1 MRPRTLLAL
10 VVVGALAVAGGWYFG
25 TAEKPAGE
33 RTYSAGRLMFPD
45 LAPRLQEAARIE
57 ITHQDKTT
65 TLARNGDAWGLAD
78 RGGYAV
84 QAAKLRG
91 MLTALTELRLVEP
104 RTTDPAQFGRLG
116 LEDPNGKAGTSNLL
130 RVLDAS
136 GKPIVALI
144 VGHRRVRTQGNVPEQ
159 VYVRRPDDNQTWLA
173 EGSLQVDAD
182 PQQWLDRD
190 IMNIDHARIAT
201 VAVTHGDEALE
212 FARDGA
218 KLVLRSP
225 AEHPPLDDYKVDDID
240 RGLELLTFQDVQTD
254 KDAVGDK
261 VGQSVYTTGDGLAV
275 TVTVFKGEKDI
286 WARFLAAPAP
296 GHESA
301 DKAAGDKAAGDK
313 AAGDKAKDEAAR
325 LNARLAGWTY
335 QLGAWKQKALMPSL
349 DELKSSPPAAPSAEP
364 SAPASSGAG
373 SEPK

>member
-10 VVVGALAVAGGWYFG
+10 VVVGVLAVVGGWYFG
-25 TAEKPAGE
+25 TAEKPSGQH
-33 RTYSAGRLMFPD
+33 TYSSGKLMFPD

-65 TLARNGDAWGLAD
+65 ALARYGDVWGLAD
-78 RGGYAV
+78 RGGYVV
-84 QAAKLRG
+84 QGSKLRG

-116 LEDPNGKAGTSNLL
+116 LEDPNGKEGTSDLL

-159 VYVRRPDDNQTWLA
+159 DYVRRPDDNQTWLA

-201 VAVTHGDEALE
+201 VAVTHGDETMEL
-212 FARDGA
+212 ARDGQ
-218 KLVLRSP
+218 KLVLKSP
-225 AEHPPLDDYKVDDID
+225 AEHPPLDDYKLDDID
-240 RGLELLTFQDVQTD
+240 RGLELLTFQDVQAD
-254 KDAVGDK
+254 KDPVGDK

-275 TVTVFKGEKDI
+275 TVTVFKGDKDI
-286 WARFLAAPAP
+286 WARFSAAPAP
-296 GHESA
+296 GQ
-301 DKAAGDKAAGDK
+301 DP
-313 AAGDKAKDEAAR
+313 GDKAKGEANK

-335 QLGAWKQKALMPSL
+335 QLGSWKQKALVPSL
-349 DELKSSPPAAPSAEP
+349 DDLKSPAPEKPAA
-364 SAPASSGAG
+364 SAPDEA
-373 SEPK
+373 PKQ